1 MVGAGK
7 LGGGREK
14 LRTREHRHGKPERGR
29 EASHRILVVG
39 AGGVGLGRPALLVVV
54 VVVVVVL

>member
-39 AGGVGLGRPALLVVV
+39 AGGVGLGLVVV
-54 VVVVVVL
+54 VVVVVL